1 MKRDYHRNF
10 ILNLIDSFN
19 YAINGLITAV
29 GTERNMKIHYAVA
42 IFVLI
47 SSLFFDLSRVEYILL
62 LTTIS
67 LVIIAELINT
77 AIEKV
82 VDMITE
88 EYHPIAKIAKDIA
101 AGAVLIAAV
110 NSVAIGYLLF
120 FDRIEN
126 VRSAVILR
134 ITNSP
139 IHLTLVAI
147 LLVLVITIGL
157 KALLKKYSIGTPLQ
171 GGAVSGH
178 SSLAFCCATIIST
191 MSDNI
196 IITIL
201 AFIMALLVAESRVEG
216 KIHTTLEVV
225 SGGILGILIGVL
237 IFQIF

>member
-1 MKRDYHRNF
+1 MKRDYKKNF

-29 GTERNMKIHYAVA
+29 GTERNMKIHYTVA

-62 LTTIS
+62 LITIS
-67 LVIIAELINT
+67 LVIISELLNT

-82 VDMITE
+82 VDMVTE
-88 EYHPIAKIAKDIA
+88 EYHPIAKIAKDIS

-120 FDRIEN
+120 FDRIDN

-201 AFIMALLVAESRVEG
+201 AFIMALLVAESRVEA
-216 KIHTTLEVV
+216 KIHSTLEVV
-225 SGGILGILIGVL
+225 SGGILGILVGVL